1 MAAALPTLFHMHL
14 VSDATGETLSAIAK
28 AAAVQYP
35 KVRPIEHMHPLVRTQ
50 RQLKRVLAEIE
61 KDPGIVLYTVVN
73 KSLGAE
79 LEQCCRD
86 LKVPCLAVLQP
97 IMQIFESYLGAPQT
111 PTVAGQHMLDAD
123 YFRRIDAMNF
133 TMAHDDGRLPEDLS
147 AADIVILGISRTSKT
162 PTSIYLAQRGFKTTN
177 LPLVLQVPLPERL
190 TKPHNAFVVCLV
202 GSADRIAE
210 VRRNRAVLLADRD
223 LESYVDRDAISAEIA
238 YTRKVAATNGWP
250 IIDVTRRSIEES
262 ATMILKLMHDR
273 KAGVKPEA
281 EPDHV

>member
-1 MAAALPTLFHMHL
+1 MHL

-73 KSLGAE
+73 KTLGEE
-79 LEQCCRD
+79 LEQRCRE
-86 LKVPCLAVLQP
+86 LKLPCLAVLWP
-97 IMQIFESYLGAPQT
+97 IMQIFESYLGAPHT
-111 PTVAGQHMLDAD
+111 PTVAGQHVLDAD

-147 AADIVILGISRTSKT
+147 DADIVVLGISRTSKT
-162 PTSIYLAQRGFKTTN
+162 PTSIYLAQRGYKTTN
-177 LPLVLQVPLPERL
+177 LPLVPQVLLPDQL
-190 TKPHNAFVVCLV
+190 LKPHSAFVVCLIA
-202 GSADRIAE
+202 SADRVSE
-210 VRRNRAVLLADRD
+210 VRRNRAMLLADRD

-238 YTRKVAATNGWP
+238 YSRKVSAANSWP
-250 IIDVTRRSIEES
+250 IIDVTRRSIEET
-262 ATMILKLMHDR
+262 ATMILKLLHDR

-281 EPDHV
+281 ETDYV